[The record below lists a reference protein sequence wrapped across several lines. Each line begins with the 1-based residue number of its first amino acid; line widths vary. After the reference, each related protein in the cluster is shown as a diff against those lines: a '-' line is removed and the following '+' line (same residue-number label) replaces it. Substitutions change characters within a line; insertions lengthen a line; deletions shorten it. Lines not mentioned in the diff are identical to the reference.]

1 MTFKYKKELTLIG
14 VTALLC
20 LSIFTYIKVAFFN
33 DKRIDEPIKN
43 VIKYYNNDV
52 EVQKLA
58 QATTKVVPTTL
69 NLITDVAALPKEE
82 ETLKKEEVVEGEFPY
97 SVAPTFEDDGSIIY
111 DGMTLTELT
120 NKLNKSL
127 NDYMTNTGYFFAK
140 FTKDTG
146 MDPYLAV
153 SIVLLETGCK
163 WKCSSLTTKCNNIG
177 GLKGGESCNGKSY
190 RRYDSLAEGIEGYLN
205 IIYKNYYL
213 EGLTTPELM
222 NPKYAASSQWAT
234 KVNKYIEE
242 VKSK

>member
-33 DKRIDEPIKN
+33 DKKIDEPIKN

-52 EVQKLA
+52 DVQKLA

-69 NLITDVAALPKEE
+69 NLVTDVASLQKEE
-82 ETLKKEEVVEGEFPY
+82 EVLKKEETEKGEFPY
-97 SVAPTFEDDGSIIY
+97 SIAPTFEDDGSIIY

-120 NKLNKSL
+120 NKLNLSL

-190 RRYDSLAEGIEGYLN
+190 RRYDSLEEGIEGYLN

-222 NPKYAASSQWAT
+222 NSKYAASSQWAT